1 MSDPRSP
8 NPSKWLVLAV
18 LAVALFMM
26 NLDVTIVNIA
36 LPHIMTG
43 LKASLSD
50 AEWVINVYILVFAVS
65 LITMGRLG
73 DIFGRKR
80 FFLMGLVLF
89 TVSSFVCGLAGN
101 IGLLIAARALQ
112 GFGGAAMM
120 PATLS
125 LLNVAFKDGQRG
137 QAMGVWGAVSG
148 AASALGP
155 IIGGALVDK
164 FSWGSIFLVNVPFGI
179 LALVAGARI
188 IGESTEPN
196 ASRRIDWPGILSASV
211 GLFCLTFALVE
222 GQKYGWGSALIVSL
236 FVAAFLGLM
245 LFVIIERRSRAP
257 LIELSLFRKVNF
269 SAGNVLSSLLMF
281 GLIGIIFLLVLF
293 LQAVLG
299 FSAIKTGLVLLPMPV
314 AVMFAAPLAGRV
326 AERSWVRWVLAGG
339 MLLTAIA
346 VYLFAHLSPTTTW
359 QSLVL
364 PLVLAG
370 IGMGLVMAPTNTVVM
385 ASAPVEKSGA
395 ASGIMTTTRQVGALL
410 GVAVL
415 GAVLQS
421 QLVTNLTRALSN
433 VAGLPAP
440 VKAAI
445 IDAINKG
452 GATSGMN
459 MAGVP
464 AGAQAEIGQMFAAQF
479 AASLNSAMKVA
490 VIFCLAGAVVALF
503 VRGTSTDKQPVP

>member
-1 MSDPRSP
+1 
-8 NPSKWLVLAV
+8 
-18 LAVALFMM
+18 
-26 NLDVTIVNIA
+26 
-36 LPHIMTG
+36 
-43 LKASLSD
+43 
-50 AEWVINVYILVFAVS
+50 
-65 LITMGRLG
+65 LIT
-73 DIFGRKR
+73 
-80 FFLMGLVLF
+80 
-89 TVSSFVCGLAGN
+89 
-101 IGLLIAARALQ
+101 ARAFQ

-125 LLNVAFKDGQRG
+125 LLNVAFRDGQRG

-155 IIGGALVDK
+155 IIGGVLVDH

-179 LALVAGARI
+179 LAVVAGALI
-188 IGESTEPN
+188 ISESTEPN
-196 ASRRIDWPGILSASV
+196 ASRQIDWPGILSASG

-222 GQKYGWGSALIVSL
+222 GQKYGWSSPLIISLFAAALIGIIL
-236 FVAAFLGLM
+236 FVL
-245 LFVIIERRSRAP
+245 IERRSHAP
-257 LIELSLFRKVNF
+257 LIDMSLFRKIDF

-299 FSAIKTGLVLLPMPV
+299 YSAIKTGLVLLPMPL
-314 AVMFAAPLAGRV
+314 AVMLVAPLAGRV

-339 MLLTAIA
+339 MLLTGIA
-346 VYLFAHLSPTTTW
+346 VYLFANLSPTTTW

-364 PLVLAG
+364 PLVLSG

-421 QLVTNLTRALSN
+421 QLVTNLTKALSN
-433 VAGLPAP
+433 IAGLPGP

-445 IDAINKG
+445 IEAINKG

-464 AGAQAEIGQMFAAQF
+464 VGAQAEMGQLFATQF
-479 AASLNSAMKVA
+479 AAALNSAMKVA
-490 VIFCLAGAVVALF
+490 VVFCIAGAIVALF
-503 VRGTSTDKQPVP
+503 VQGTKKDNQLTRE